1 MSLHEETALDENVVT
16 KNAKAAEGMP
26 KLEGGASAE
35 DLGGPDVK
43 TAKPDDKESIGK
55 KAAAKVKHEGSKS
68 LSTKPSDAS
77 AKLPEEVEAEGDE
90 LTEEE
95 ETGLELDLEDD
106 LNALVSGE
114 ELSEEFKNKAKT
126 IFEAVIT
133 SKVNAE
139 IELINEAAA
148 EILEEEIE
156 KTKADLAEKVDD
168 YLSYVASQWLEENSL
183 AVSNGIKEEISQDF
197 MGAIKS
203 VFESYNVA
211 IPEEESVLSEL
222 TDQINSMESRL
233 NEQIETNVELNKKL
247 GGYIKNGIVN
257 EVAAG
262 LAETQKE
269 KLAALAEGV
278 TFEDAKSFREK
289 VQTIKESYF
298 HKQPVEA
305 QIEENIQPGDLEE
318 HAPAMTAYLN
328 AISRW
333 SK

>member
-1 MSLHEETALDENVVT
+1 MSLHEETTIDENVVT
-16 KNAKAAEGMP
+16 KNAGAAEGMP
-26 KLEGGASAE
+26 KLEGGAAAE

-43 TAKPDDKESIGK
+43 TTKPDDKESIGK

-77 AKLPEEVEAEGDE
+77 AKLPEEVEAEGE
-90 LTEEE
+90 VVSEE
-95 ETGLELDLEDD
+95 ETRLELDLEDD

-114 ELSEEFKNKAKT
+114 ELSEDFKVKAKT

-133 SKVNAE
+133 SKVNE
-139 IELINEAAA
+139 EVDLINEAAA
-148 EILEEEIE
+148 EILEEEVE
-156 KTKADLAEKVDD
+156 KTKAELAEKVDD
-168 YLSYVASQWLEENSL
+168 YLSYVSKSWLEENSL
-183 AVSNGIKEEISQDF
+183 AITNGIKEEISQDF
-197 MGAIKS
+197 LGAIKN

-211 IPEEESVLSEL
+211 IPEEESVLSDL
-222 TDQINSMESRL
+222 TDKINTMESRL
-233 NEQIETNVELNKKL
+233 NEQIETNVELNKQL
-247 GGYIKNGIVN
+247 GGYIKNGIVTG
-257 EVAAG
+257 VAAG

-269 KLAALAEGV
+269 KLASLAEGV
-278 TFEDAKSFREK
+278 TFEDETSFREK

-305 QIEENIQPGDLEE
+305 QVEENIEAGDLQE
-318 HAPAMTAYLN
+318 HTPAMSSYLS